1 MILNKILSYINIDFK
16 IINFS
21 LNLIVW
27 FILILLLSFFVTQ
40 KSNTLNINL
49 VSLLYI
55 LFICSY
61 YIVLIAWAGQ
71 NNLINDDFTL
81 EISWERHLG
90 TLILGLMI
98 FILVRFYEKY
108 SNNII
113 ICLILIILINVAPA
127 NSIRV
132 FLPKNI
138 MLKDNYWN
146 NKYNQRLSLKKLSNE
161 ISDEFEDYSNLV
173 LVLENVKDPYFLP
186 ILKYELIKINT
197 VDINANNSVHFFNN
211 FNFKKNKLYIM
222 SNKTFENKR
231 LMELFKK
238 LNVLWK
244 SNLSLQ
250 KKKSI
255 DSFVFYEIY
264 FSNNN
269 L

>member
-1 MILNKILSYINIDFK
+1 
-16 IINFS
+16 
-21 LNLIVW
+21 
-27 FILILLLSFFVTQ
+27 
-40 KSNTLNINL
+40 
-49 VSLLYI
+49 
-55 LFICSY
+55 
-61 YIVLIAWAGQ
+61 
-71 NNLINDDFTL
+71 
-81 EISWERHLG
+81 
-90 TLILGLMI
+90 
-98 FILVRFYEKY
+98 
-108 SNNII
+108 
-113 ICLILIILINVAPA
+113 
-127 NSIRV
+127 
-132 FLPKNI
+132 